1 MHEGAP
7 DDLGHSVTSARL
19 RLDPG
24 ELVADLWDWREGEQ
38 RESGMQARQAPY
50 GIAGLGE
57 CDERLG
63 AEAFPDVAGGLCE
76 QVTHGPAG
84 VAQRRDHGEWF

>member
-1 MHEGAP
+1 
-7 DDLGHSVTSARL
+7 
-19 RLDPG
+19 
-24 ELVADLWDWREGEQ
+24 
-38 RESGMQARQAPY
+38 MQARQAPY

-76 QVTHGPAG
+76 QVTHGRPGWRSGGTTANG
-84 VAQRRDHGEWF
+84 SDSTSATIRVMVHTDSMG